1 MNEKEPNGGELLD
14 ALVVSIETL
23 WTREEERDLAD
34 EEAFEENIRTE
45 ALGLV
50 ERLKT
55 ETDAEKRNAI
65 LDQLETEVAHYEEN
79 LGDRAFDTTRQVAKK
94 EHLETIGELRR
105 IFG

>member
-1 MNEKEPNGGELLD
+1 MTLKNNMSNNTPNMNELLN
-14 ALVVSIETL
+14 ALAVSIESL

-94 EHLETIGELRR
+94 DYLKA
-105 IFG
+105 